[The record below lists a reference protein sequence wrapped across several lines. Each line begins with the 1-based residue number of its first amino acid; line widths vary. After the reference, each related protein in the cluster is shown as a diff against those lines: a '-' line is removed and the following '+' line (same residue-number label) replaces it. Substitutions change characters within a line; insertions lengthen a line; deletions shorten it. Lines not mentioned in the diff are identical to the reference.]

1 MINYANNIE
10 ALTFRE
16 GVYSDDRG
24 KRYFLYEELILANDS
39 HNLIASVCE
48 AGGGDTISNS
58 TCIQIQ
64 FRACDRFEEL
74 LNELSGSG
82 KRIRAL

>member
-10 ALTFRE
+10 AVAFRE

-24 KRYFLYEELILANDS
+24 KRYFLYEELISANDS

-48 AGGGDTISNS
+48 A
-58 TCIQIQ
+58 
-64 FRACDRFEEL
+64 A
-74 LNELSGSG
+74 
-82 KRIRAL
+82 